1 MEKKLYRDESRKTIA
16 GVCAGLADYFVV
28 DVILIRLLFVL
39 ALILKGGGLLVY
51 VILWIVMPPK
61 RLIFNDPVVDYTVPL
76 KSNPNP
82 FHNIPA
88 KKNNGGLIGGIL
100 LIFFGSF
107 LLLDEFDIIPDLDF
121 DKLWP
126 VILIAVGL
134 GLLLKSNKK
143 EPWEEWH
150 KEKEDFKVEA
160 EDETPPT
167 NI

>member
-1 MEKKLYRDESRKTIA
+1 MEKKLYRDQSRKTIA
-16 GVCAGLADYFVV
+16 GVCAGLADYFGV

-51 VILWIVMPPK
+51 VILWIVTPPMRSIFIDPLVDCTVPPK
-61 RLIFNDPVVDYTVPL
+61 SNSND
-76 KSNPNP
+76 
-82 FHNIPA
+82 FHHIPA
-88 KKNNGGLIGGIL
+88 KKNNGALIGGII
-100 LIFFGSF
+100 LIFFGGF

-126 VILIAVGL
+126 VILIAVGM

-150 KEKEDFKVEA
+150 KEKEGIKVEA
-160 EDETPPT
+160 EDETLPT